1 MKNFYN
7 DLIKE
12 LKVKRPT
19 NGLIFGLLTL
29 FLGWTGINWWYVK
42 KNNLF
47 YTSIGITIICII
59 IPTIF
64 IFVPILSVILL
75 IIPTVWGLVN
85 FIYGIVVLI
94 KSFEKENH
102 EVYV

>member
-1 MKNFYN
+1 MKNFFN

-12 LKVKRPT
+12 LKVKRPA

-29 FLGWTGINWWYVK
+29 FLGWTGINWWYIK

-47 YTSIGITIICII
+47 YASIAITIIAII

-64 IFVPILSVILL
+64 IFVPILSMILS
-75 IIPTVWGLVN
+75 IIPTVWSLAN
-85 FIYGIVVLI
+85 FIYGIIVII
-94 KSFEKENH
+94 KSFENKK
-102 EVYV
+102 

>member
-59 IPTIF
+59 IPT
-64 IFVPILSVILL
+64 
-75 IIPTVWGLVN
+75 VWGLAN